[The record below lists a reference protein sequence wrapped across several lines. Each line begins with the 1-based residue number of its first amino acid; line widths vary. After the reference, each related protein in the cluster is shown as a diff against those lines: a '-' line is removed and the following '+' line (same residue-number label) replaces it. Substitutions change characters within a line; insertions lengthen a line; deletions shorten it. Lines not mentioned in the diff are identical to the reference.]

1 MTPQTAARRALEILD
16 ESLEL
21 PESERE
27 AFVHHRC
34 GSDDA
39 LLAEVRQLMRASR
52 RVDGL
57 LDFAPPVRALNDL
70 SPAIVAALCDRFQ
83 ITREIGRGGMA
94 TVFLARERKHDRD
107 VVIKVLDPSIA
118 HVFGAERF
126 HREVRIAATL
136 AHPHIVPLIDSG
148 DTDGFLYY
156 VMPWMEGETLRERLR
171 AGNVGADEAM
181 RILRDIAGALA
192 FAHEAGVVHR
202 DLKPENVFVTAGHA
216 YLLDFG
222 IAKLL
227 NDSTAAATITLP
239 GVPIGT
245 RRYMAPEQAF
255 GAADVDARAD
265 VYTWG
270 LLGIELLTGEL
281 LTVGDAE
288 ASAPALLAKRPD
300 VSPALASL
308 LCDCLATSERERPA
322 NMKAVVARLDAVAP
336 RATSRAP
343 RLTRRRSLA
352 VAAALA
358 VAIVAGVFAWR
369 ANSEPAGAFGIA
381 DPFAAT
387 VLRNETGDSTLN
399 VIGRFAGDWVTDALE
414 RVDGVRVVPWSE
426 ALVASDHA
434 LQTKAPLVA
443 TMRDD
448 VKAGTVLTGAFY
460 RTHDSLQ
467 FRAQLVDARTAR
479 VVSTLAPIVVP
490 ADNPESGIA
499 QLRDRVRGAVAA
511 ARDERV
517 ATVPD
522 ITRNPPTFA
531 AYQAFD
537 YGLDR
542 FLAQKYDDALLSF
555 REAFRRDTTFTAALL
570 LGARAAWNTREFA
583 VADSLVSRARAQRRE
598 LGVYNESSLRFIEA
612 LSQGDGSKAR
622 DAVRRAAELSPNSR
636 AGYDLAA
643 SLLNAGFAREARE
656 QLRKMD
662 PDRGAMRGWSSYW
675 TQLSHAAYLLGDYDE
690 SIRAAREMQRRYPDR
705 RVAQVLEARALAA
718 AGDTRR
724 LDSALTAWESLPS
737 NVYWSQGG
745 AMIVA
750 GEELIRRGQVESGRR
765 YSERGVAWL
774 MSRLVATPNDRGH
787 RDWLINGLYDL
798 GRDDEARVAIDSL
811 AREFPDRL
819 RFRGL
824 AAMLATRRGDRA
836 AAEEW
841 LKGTTPREAGELLG
855 YRARMAAIQGD
866 TEAAVALLTNAL
878 DQGIEG
884 FSWLPGTAY
893 RDFVVIAKDPRGK
906 ALLSGR

>member
-1 MTPQTAARRALEILD
+1 MTANTAARRALEILD

-27 AFVHHRC
+27 AFVHSRC

-52 RVDGL
+52 RVAGL
-57 LDFAPPVRALNDL
+57 LDFAPPARALQDL
-70 SPAIVAALCDRFQ
+70 SPAIVAALRDRFQ

-171 AGNVGADEAM
+171 LDDVGVDEAI

-227 NDSTAAATITLP
+227 NDSTAAASITLP

-255 GAADVDARAD
+255 GAADVDARVD

-270 LLGIELLTGEL
+270 LLGIEMLTGEL
-281 LTVGDAE
+281 LTVGDA
-288 ASAPALLAKRPD
+288 AAAAPALLDKRSDIP
-300 VSPALASL
+300 PALASL
-308 LCDCLATSERERPA
+308 LRDCLATSERERPA
-322 NMKAVVARLDAVAP
+322 DMNAVVARLDAVAP
-336 RATSRAP
+336 STSRTT
-343 RLTRRRSLA
+343 RFTRRTGWALGAALVVA
-352 VAAALA
+352 VAAGA
-358 VAIVAGVFAWR
+358 FAWR
-369 ANSEPAGAFGIA
+369 ANTDAATAFGIA

-434 LQTKAPLVA
+434 LQTNAPLVA

-531 AYQAFD
+531 AYQSFD

-542 FLAQKYDDALLSF
+542 FLAQNYDDALVSF

-570 LGARAAWNTREFA
+570 LGARAAWNTREFG

-612 LSQGDGSKAR
+612 LSQGDGRKAR
-622 DAVRRAAELSPNSR
+622 DAIRRAAELSPNSR
-636 AGYDLAA
+636 AGFDLAA
-643 SLLNAGFAREARE
+643 ALLNAGFAREALE

-675 TQLSHAAYLLGDYDE
+675 TQLSHAAYLIGDYDG

-750 GEELIRRGQVESGRR
+750 GEELIRRGEVENGRR

-798 GRDDEARVAIDSL
+798 GRDDEARVAIESL

-824 AAMLATRRGDRA
+824 AAMLAIRRGDRA
-836 AAEEW
+836 GAEAW

-866 TEAAVALLTNAL
+866 TEGAVALLTNAL

-893 RDFVVIAKDPRGK
+893 RDFAVIAKDPRGK